1 MSARHI
7 GGLAVA
13 TGHRSIPMQIITG
26 GGSLTRQNIIDLNG
40 NFAEAGA
47 PFTPGNLIYC
57 NGIVQRGHAEWQP

>member
-1 MSARHI
+1 
-7 GGLAVA
+7 
-13 TGHRSIPMQIITG
+13 MQIITG